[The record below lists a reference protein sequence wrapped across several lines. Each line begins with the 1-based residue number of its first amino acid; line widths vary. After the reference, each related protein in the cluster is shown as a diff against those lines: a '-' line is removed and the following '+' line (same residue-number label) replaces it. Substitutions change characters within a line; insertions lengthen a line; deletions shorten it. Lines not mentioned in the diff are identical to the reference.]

1 MTHTVL
7 TLKKRGP
14 ISRSTKIILH
24 CSIGIIALSL
34 LSPANSGEDQSKTDP
49 QVKQE
54 NAEVQPASEKPS
66 LFKSIGNFFSG
77 GAKSK
82 ENEAKGD
89 TSSSAST
96 ASASSTATSTA
107 SSSAFSIIDIDTW
120 SNVSNVVLDPVCKQ
134 PIQPFGITDNLTS
147 LGMLAAK
154 LKLKSFKDSLTKNGQ
169 QPVAVKDIVKL
180 AAKNLN
186 WMPMEFE
193 KQIGESRVPQEDVLD
208 ENKNKE
214 IKAVYAKSRAI
225 LADILKSIPENNPY
239 DFKILVVKTS
249 FTNAVAL
256 PGGIILVDRD
266 LFKKGMPE
274 EYPYFVIAHE
284 VSHVLQRHQTRAY
297 QAQLADGI
305 DSIDNFRKLISDT
318 SHANPTAALGYASA
332 LKSMVVNYS
341 EQQELQAD
349 SCAIRLMKA
358 RYPDQKVI
366 QEKMTKVEQ
375 RLGPIV
381 PEIPDDSKDP
391 ALLKQLHFLG
401 DGVMER
407 HPNTRK
413 RKENFQVTIKAIY
426 AS

>member
-1 MTHTVL
+1 MTYTVL
-7 TLKKRGP
+7 TLKKRGS
-14 ISRSTKIILH
+14 ISLPTKMILQ

-82 ENEAKGD
+82 ENEAKDD
-89 TSSSAST
+89 TSSSASA

-107 SSSAFSIIDIDTW
+107 SSNAFSIIDIDTW

-154 LKLKSFKDSLTKNGQ
+154 LKLKSFTDSLTKNGQ

-180 AAKNLN
+180 AARNLN

-249 FTNAVAL
+249 FTNAVA
-256 PGGIILVDRD
+256 
-266 LFKKGMPE
+266 
-274 EYPYFVIAHE
+274 FVIAHE